1 MLWED
6 TSSVSG
12 KTVLYLCEAKG
23 KLHVSRLYESW
34 QRAGTQN
41 TFIEQNDVNTPL
53 CSSNYWSSLLI
64 WGNKVNSTV
73 FERAMQEVAGCG
85 VNGGKEVSVD

>member
-1 MLWED
+1 MSSTVQGKMKVSGFYLCHILKALLFKRYIIIHKLSMLWED

-53 CSSNYWSSLLI
+53 CSSNY
-64 WGNKVNSTV
+64 
-73 FERAMQEVAGCG
+73 
-85 VNGGKEVSVD
+85 